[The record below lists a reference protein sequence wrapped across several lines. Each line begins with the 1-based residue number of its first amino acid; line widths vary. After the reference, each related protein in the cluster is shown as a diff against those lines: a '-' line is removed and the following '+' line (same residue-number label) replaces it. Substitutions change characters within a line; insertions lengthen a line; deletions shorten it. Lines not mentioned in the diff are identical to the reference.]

1 MSKMRNGFIILKNN
15 GCHHAPTLT
24 PRNVWQTSRIE
35 AALMSWD
42 KIPNTVGA
50 LLPTVQINSDLWTSD
65 KAEDLVRVN
74 GDSEP

>member
-1 MSKMRNGFIILKNN
+1 
-15 GCHHAPTLT
+15 
-24 PRNVWQTSRIE
+24 
-35 AALMSWD
+35 MSWD